1 MVLITAVKAPFLR
14 SGRVWTGPARGAH
27 LEGPSS
33 LRVYAGLYEV
43 ELNRWIRQLVGPRTN
58 VFDIGAQYG
67 FDTIMFAGLGA
78 SKVLTVEAD
87 AELEG
92 IIERNVKRNGMADR
106 VTVDINRVGDGTN
119 GTVTLDELAAKTFMP
134 GFVKMDIEGAEAPA
148 LRAAREVLKN
158 CDRWLI
164 ETHGLDV
171 ENECLA
177 LLSQHAFVIHTVDQR
192 RWLPDRR
199 PIAHNRWLIA
209 RRP

>member
-1 MVLITAVKAPFLR
+1 MYT
-14 SGRVWTGPARGAH
+14 
-27 LEGPSS
+27 
-33 LRVYAGLYEV
+33 GLYEV
-43 ELNRWIRQLVGPRTN
+43 ELNRWIRQLVDPQTT

-67 FDTIMFAGLGA
+67 FEAIMFARLGA
-78 SKVLTVEAD
+78 SKVWTVEAD
-87 AELEG
+87 AELEDSSN
-92 IIERNVKRNGMADR
+92 EASSAMEWADR
-106 VTVDINRVGDGTN
+106 VTIDINWVGDGTD
-119 GTVTLDELAAKTFMP
+119 GTVTLNELAAKVFMP

-148 LRAAREVLKN
+148 LRAAAEVLKN

-171 ENECLA
+171 ENGCLA
-177 LLSQHAFVIHTVDQR
+177 LLSQHGFLIHTVNQR